1 MSQLKGKTA
10 IVTGAGR
17 GIGRCIALRLA
28 AEGVRVA
35 GVARKRQELEAL
47 AAECPAPGFI
57 LPVPADI
64 SRPDEVR
71 TAVDKVRRE
80 LGPVDILVNNAG
92 IFLDRPISETDA
104 GEFMRL
110 YQTNVVG
117 AVVMTQCALPD
128 MLARKWGRIVNL
140 CSTASHRGYKGQS
153 AYVASKHA
161 LLGFSKV
168 LAEETRGKGIRVHA
182 VSPGGVNT
190 TMVEGRADIVR
201 EDYMD
206 PDEIAR
212 FIVFLISLEGIA
224 TTDEIVI
231 RRDKAEP
238 FRLS

>member
-1 MSQLKGKTA
+1 
-10 IVTGAGR
+10 
-17 GIGRCIALRLA
+17 
-28 AEGVRVA
+28 VA
-35 GVARKRQELEAL
+35 
-47 AAECPAPGFI
+47 
-57 LPVPADI
+57 DTT
-64 SRPDEVR
+64 PD
-71 TAVDKVRRE
+71 D
-80 LGPVDILVNNAG
+80 
-92 IFLDRPISETDA
+92 FL
-104 GEFMRL
+104 RL

-117 AVVMTQCALPD
+117 AVTMTQAVLPD
-128 MLARKWGRIVNL
+128 MLSRKWGRIVNL
-140 CSTASHRGYKGQS
+140 CSTASHRGYKGQA

-161 LLGFSKV
+161 LLGFTKV

-190 TMVEGRADIVR
+190 TMVDGRADIVR

-212 FIVFLISLEGIA
+212 FIVFLLSLEGIA